1 MTRIVITGHA
11 SLDHVALLDGVPAPG
26 RTTTILARPE
36 GAWPRLGGGPAY
48 VAAALVAGGEKDVFP
63 VSWVGDDEDG
73 REYRRQLLAAGIPD
87 AGLAAMAGARTPA
100 AILAYVP
107 AGGCI
112 CLYDPGMAQDIALTP
127 PQRSL
132 VGEADIACLTIG
144 PPSITE
150 EVMDLVAPSAVLVW
164 IVKHD
169 PRSLPRKLAARIA
182 GRADF
187 ILYSESEAGLVR
199 AAIEEGDKREDQTL
213 IVTRGGKGATLIR
226 GSISETVPAEPL
238 AVNDPTGAGDSFAG
252 GVVAAIA
259 RGETDSAA
267 LIRSGHMAAA
277 AMLRRRPANE
287 TESA

>member
-1 MTRIVITGHA
+1 VTRIVITGHA

-87 AGLAAMAGARTPA
+87 AGLAAVAGAQTPA

-199 AAIEEGDKREDQTL
+199 AAIAEGDKREDQTL
-213 IVTRGGKGATLIR
+213 IMTRGGKGATLIR

-277 AMLRRRPANE
+277 AVLRRRPANE